1 MAVNGVLSW
10 NHTRETMTYDILF
23 NVFYE
28 IPIGVL
34 LRFCDVFDANE
45 YHCGLEKCWERNHGS
60 EIYSSNHDKANVKC
74 QALRY
79 LKALAYCVFYFVPC
93 WFSHDT
99 LQQGRAPGGGQFSV
113 SYLQMKCIQWIGKHL
128 W

>member
-1 MAVNGVLSW
+1 
-10 NHTRETMTYDILF
+10 MTYDILF
-23 NVFYE
+23 SVFYE

-79 LKALAYCVFYFVPC
+79 LKALAYCVFILFPADLVMILYNREELLVEVSF
-93 WFSHDT
+93 
-99 LQQGRAPGGGQFSV
+99 QFPIF
-113 SYLQMKCIQWIGKHL
+113 K
-128 W
+128 